1 MFTLRRYGGTS
12 STGSPSS
19 MIWPLVGVSKPAS
32 ILSVV
37 VLPQPLG
44 PSRLKNSPLAIVRLT
59 SVDHRGVAEALAD
72 VVDADRF
79 AVCAH
84 VAHRL
89 LTPYADG
96 STAT

>member
-1 MFTLRRYGGTS
+1 MFTFRRYGGTS

-59 SVDHRGVAEALAD
+59 SLTT
-72 VVDADRF
+72 VVSPK
-79 AVCAH
+79 
-84 VAHRL
+84 RL
-89 LTPYADG
+89 LTLSMRIASPFALMSLIASSLPCG
-96 STAT
+96 